1 MRVKLPPLL
10 VMAVVYKLFENSM
23 VPVVAVRTK
32 LARLSELDPTAP
44 LKVVPPELVIVR
56 IPISVPMVLET
67 VTAPVVLIV
76 RFEALPLAVPAI
88 DDKLIVFAIPVPIV
102 RVTPSASVVAPKV
115 MVPVEAP
122 PIDVLELTVTGAPRL
137 ITPLPAA
144 LTVPPKLIRLG
155 AVAVIPPV
163 NAVVSPPLPK
173 VTVPVLAKVVA
184 PAMLLLE
191 PLIATLYAA
200 EPAPTVIPVDRVRL
214 PPIVTVLPDVA
225 LVITR
230 EFASIIQLDKAPVL
244 VIVTVPISVWKLS
257 RIVTE
262 PVVLIVILE
271 AEPPAV
277 PLIEA
282 RIIGLAMPVPSVSVT
297 PSSNV
302 VAARVIVPVDPPPN
316 KVFSRTL
323 TGVTPNLIRP
333 VPSVTE
339 IVPERNLVLGDSAVK
354 PLVKVNVPPLA
365 PKVKVPVLLKVTAL
379 VIVPVVALSARL

>member
-1 MRVKLPPLL
+1 M
-10 VMAVVYKLFENSM
+10 
-23 VPVVAVRTK
+23 
-32 LARLSELDPTAP
+32 
-44 LKVVPPELVIVR
+44 
-56 IPISVPMVLET
+56 
-67 VTAPVVLIV
+67 
-76 RFEALPLAVPAI
+76 
-88 DDKLIVFAIPVPIV
+88 
-102 RVTPSASVVAPKV
+102 
-115 MVPVEAP
+115 
-122 PIDVLELTVTGAPRL
+122 
-137 ITPLPAA
+137 
-144 LTVPPKLIRLG
+144 
-155 AVAVIPPV
+155 
-163 NAVVSPPLPK
+163 
-173 VTVPVLAKVVA
+173 PVL
-184 PAMLLLE
+184 
-191 PLIATLYAA
+191 
-200 EPAPTVIPVDRVRL
+200 RVRL

-354 PLVKVNVPPLA
+354 PLLKTKVPPLA
-365 PKVKVPVLLKVTAL
+365 PSVKVPVLLKVTAL
-379 VIVPVVALSARL
+379 VVVPVVAFRARLYA